1 MTDDAP
7 TWYLQGICKNKNKN
21 KKIQRKTLR
30 GCGPCVTVIFDPFL
44 NHFLIDFRYLR
55 Q

>member
-7 TWYLQGICKNKNKN
+7 TWYLQGIFKNKNKI
-21 KKIQRKTLR
+21 KKSSEKPLR
-30 GCGPCVTVIFDPFL
+30 VCGPCVIVIFDPFL
-44 NHFLIDFRYLR
+44 NHFPTDFKHLR